1 MHKTKVLVFPAGEI
15 NSIEIHDS
23 LSTCVNIEL
32 YGASSVDRH
41 GGYVFRNYI
50 SGVPR
55 IDEPDFIIKFN
66 CMLDEYGIDVVFP
79 THDTVAMFFAD
90 NRDEIHAKIIV
101 AEKETAEI
109 CRDKAKIYNLF
120 KEYDFCPKYYTYS

>member
-1 MHKTKVLVFPAGEI
+1 MHKTKVLIFPAGEI

-50 SGVPR
+50 SGVP
-55 IDEPDFIIKFN
+55 
-66 CMLDEYGIDVVFP
+66 
-79 THDTVAMFFAD
+79 
-90 NRDEIHAKIIV
+90 
-101 AEKETAEI
+101 
-109 CRDKAKIYNLF
+109 
-120 KEYDFCPKYYTYS
+120 

>member
-41 GGYVFRNYI
+41 GGYVFRKYI

-55 IDEPDFIIKFN
+55 IDEPDFITKFN
-66 CMLDEYGIDVVFP
+66 CMLDEYGIDAVFP
-79 THDTVAMFFAD
+79 THDTVAMFL
-90 NRDEIHAKIIV
+90 RI
-101 AEKETAEI
+101 TGM
-109 CRDKAKIYNLF
+109 
-120 KEYDFCPKYYTYS
+120 KYMRR